1 MDKESIDTC
10 IEFIRVADRLKTVT
24 RKSLTID
31 ELKEENSAEHSWHA
45 ALMAMVFAE
54 GLNVLDEVCNTAI
67 KMLLVH
73 DLVEIECGDT
83 FAHGDH
89 DAFALAVAEERAAT
103 RLFLNDY
110 LDFDKSYTGNPYTAN
125 LTGPELYYLWYEFE
139 EGETPAAKF
148 ANAMDRLQPF
158 ILNMATGG
166 RQWRKYGVTAQQV
179 KKRMSQLEL
188 FNSHLYKYVMEAID
202 TAEIKGMFNNT

>member
-10 IEFIRVADRLKTVT
+10 IEFIRIADRLKTVT

-110 LDFDKSYTGNPYTAN
+110 LDFDM
-125 LTGPELYYLWYEFE
+125 YYLWYEFE

-179 KKRMSQLEL
+179 KKRMSQLEA